1 MEGEKKNSDLSKL
14 FMKLLMN
21 YIAAFCLLGT
31 E

>member
-21 YIAAFCLLGT
+21 CVAAFALLGM